1 MDWYACRYD
10 TGRDISLTTYIDVIR
25 HGEPVGGRR
34 YRGYGIDDSL
44 TEKGWSQMRAAV
56 SKSPPW
62 QHIVSSPLKR
72 CLEFAQELA
81 DDLQITLSVEDNLK
95 EIGFGDW
102 EGKTPDDILAE
113 DSEAL
118 NHFYQDP
125 VNNRP
130 EGAEPLDTFSE
141 RVWNTYLDI
150 TSKYQGKH
158 ILIVGHAGVAR
169 AITANILKMSL
180 DDVYSRLR
188 IEYGGIIRSSVEKNS
203 PPKLLVQG
211 PV

>member
-1 MDWYACRYD
+1 M
-10 TGRDISLTTYIDVIR
+10 TTYIDVIR

-34 YRGYGIDDSL
+34 YRGYSVDDPL

-56 SKSPPW
+56 AKNTCW

-72 CLEFAQELA
+72 CSEFGQELA
-81 DDLQITLSVEDNLK
+81 DDLQVSFSIEDDMK

-102 EGKTPDDILAE
+102 EGKTPEQILAE

-118 NHFYQDP
+118 DHFYKDP

-130 EGAEPLDTFSE
+130 KGAEPLDAFSQ
-141 RVWNTYLDI
+141 RVWAA
-150 TSKYQGKH
+150 YQNILKNHKDKH
-158 ILIVGHAGVAR
+158 ILIVAHAGVAR

-180 DDVYSRLR
+180 DDVYSRLK
-188 IEYGGIIRSSVEKNS
+188 IEYGSIIRSSVDEGF
-203 PPKLLVQG
+203 PPKLIIQG
-211 PV
+211 PE

>member
-1 MDWYACRYD
+1 
-10 TGRDISLTTYIDVIR
+10 LTTYIDVIR

-34 YRGYGIDDSL
+34 YRGYSVDDPL

-56 SKSPPW
+56 PEKPPW

-72 CLEFAQELA
+72 CLEFSQELA
-81 DDLQITLSVEDNLK
+81 NDLHITYSVEDNLK
-95 EIGFGDW
+95 EIGFGEW
-102 EGKTPDDILAE
+102 EGKTPDEILAQ

-130 EGAEPLDTFSE
+130 QGAEPLHTFSE
-141 RVWNTYLDI
+141 RVWNAYQDI
-150 TSKYQGKH
+150 ITQH
-158 ILIVGHAGVAR
+158 RDQHVLIVAHAGVAR

-188 IEYGGIIRSSVEKNS
+188 IEYGAIVRSSIDGES
-203 PPKLLVQG
+203 PPRLLIQG
-211 PV
+211 PG